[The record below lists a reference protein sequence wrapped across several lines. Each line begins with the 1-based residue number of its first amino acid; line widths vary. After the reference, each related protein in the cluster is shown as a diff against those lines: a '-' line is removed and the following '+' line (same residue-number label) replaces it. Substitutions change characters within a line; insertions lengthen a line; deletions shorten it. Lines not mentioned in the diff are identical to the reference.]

1 MGMMTKLMTAG
12 AFAAAMT
19 AGTAD
24 ALTYGTIP
32 QGSQT
37 NEGID
42 DVYGAGTTSRGGWYG
57 AVLYLLAGAEGADLT
72 FTYLGSEA
80 GYNNEFWFGGVKL
93 FETGGNQNCFTLGC
107 QATTIISDV
116 ASGLL
121 DFYFTSP
128 EGVAANGSNPD
139 DGLGNVDVGPNF
151 FVSFDNGEHS
161 TGGTSLVLWFDD
173 NGANNDDNHDD
184 MAIRISIANGVAEVP
199 VPAAGFLL
207 IGALGGLAALR
218 RRKTA

>member
-1 MGMMTKLMTAG
+1 MGMMTKLLTAG

-19 AGTAD
+19 AGTAE

-32 QGSQT
+32 QGVQS
-37 NEGID
+37 NEGVGPI
-42 DVYGAGTTSRGGWYG
+42 YGTTSRGGYYG
-57 AVLYLLAGAEGADLT
+57 AALYLLAGINGANLT
-72 FTYLGSEA
+72 FTYLGNEA
-80 GYNNEFWFGGVKL
+80 GYPNEFWFQGTKL
-93 FETGGNQNCFTLGC
+93 FTAGADGFNAAGP
-107 QATTIISDV
+107 TTVINNV

-121 DFYFTSP
+121 DFFFRSP
-128 EGVAANGSNPD
+128 EGDAANGSNPD
-139 DGLGNVDVGPNF
+139 DGLGMGNVGPNF
-151 FVSFDNGEHS
+151 FVSFDNGELS
-161 TGGTSLVLWFDD
+161 TSGTSLVLWFDD

-184 MAIRISIANGVAEVP
+184 MAIRVSIANGVAAVP